1 MWRETDG
8 SSSSSASPERHM
20 SVFKG
25 ILDFM
30 TLGSDR
36 PIRRLV
42 AYYAVLGAALAS
54 LIVLFPSTG
63 RVLLGSGYD
72 ATSGSSLLRDG
83 LTSGQA
89 PTSIL
94 QAGTLLELAV
104 TTTLCLVGTI
114 ALMLPVSW
122 VYMSAR
128 QVRGHS
134 QAIVQT
140 LIILPIVV
148 AGIVLIVRNS
158 LALAFSLAGVV
169 AAVRFRTT
177 LRDARD
183 VVFVFLAIAVGF
195 AAGVQTLAVGALLS
209 VIFNLVLLMSW
220 RYDFGRN
227 VLEPTASS
235 MWTEP
240 LKNLASSNGHN
251 GHNGVP
257 DRDLMLALT
266 PKKIDALA
274 ERFGRVRDVV
284 GPNRKKPRFNAVLS
298 VTTDKVG
305 ETQVIVQK
313 VLDKMTK
320 RWILDEA
327 VSNSGKPSEIYYMVR
342 LGKSMTREELLTA
355 MRAKAGDRIL
365 SADLEIGEAIER
377 EKVEREKQ
385 IA

>member
-1 MWRETDG
+1 MAG
-8 SSSSSASPERHM
+8 
-20 SVFKG
+20 FKG
-25 ILDFM
+25 IIDF
-30 TLGSDR
+30 LSAGSDR
-36 PIRRLV
+36 PIKRLV
-42 AYYAVLGAALAS
+42 AYYAVLAVVLALLIAA
-54 LIVLFPSTG
+54 FPSTG
-63 RVLLGSGYD
+63 RLLLGSGYD
-72 ATSGSSLLRDG
+72 ASSGSSALLQDG
-83 LTSGQA
+83 LTSGPA
-89 PTSIL
+89 SII
-94 QAGTLLELAV
+94 QAGTLLELAI
-104 TTTLCLVGTI
+104 TTTLCLLGTI

-148 AGIVLIVRNS
+148 CGIVLIVRNS

-209 VIFNLVLLMSW
+209 FIFNLVLLMSW

-251 GHNGVP
+251 GVP
-257 DRDLMLALT
+257 DRDLVLALT
-266 PKKIDALA
+266 PTKIDALA
-274 ERFGRVRDVV
+274 ERFGRVREVV
-284 GPNRKKPRFNAVLS
+284 GPNKKKPRFNAVLS

-305 ETQVIVQK
+305 ETQVVVQK

-320 RWILDEA
+320 RWILDEV
-327 VSNSGKPSEIYYMVR
+327 VSNTGKPSEIYYLVR
-342 LGKSMTREELLTA
+342 LGKSMTRDELLTA
-355 MRAKAGDRIL
+355 LPAKGGDRIL

-377 EKVEREKQ
+377 EKQE
-385 IA
+385 A